1 MKNSF
6 TLIEILVYILVLSIV
21 SGALVTA
28 TLRLVEFYNITRFN
42 REVLINAHSGL
53 DNILSEIRYSSDI
66 YTPTS
71 SANQISL
78 ETNLNPPSG
87 ETKTYVDFY
96 LDNGRLCIKR
106 EEQDPQPLTS
116 EKVEVNNL
124 SFNYLSSLADPS
136 SIKIEMTVRY
146 RSLKEK
152 YQREVK
158 LSSTGTLRGY

>member
-53 DNILSEIRYSSDI
+53 DNILSEIRYSSSV